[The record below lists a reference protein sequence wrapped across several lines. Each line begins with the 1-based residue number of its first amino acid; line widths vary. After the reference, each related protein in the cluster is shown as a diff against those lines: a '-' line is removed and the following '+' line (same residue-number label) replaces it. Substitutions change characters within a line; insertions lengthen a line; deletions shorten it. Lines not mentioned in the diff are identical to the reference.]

1 MSMQVGLL
9 VGLKWWHLV
18 KWPGLLDPTLK
29 LEVHD
34 QLVLAA
40 EQLHKKLHKD
50 VKDVRFVAITDSIHC
65 KSQLGVH
72 DREPSR
78 D

>member
-18 KWPGLLDPTLK
+18 KWPGLLDPALE

-34 QLVLAA
+34 QLVLAP
-40 EQLHKKLHKD
+40 EQLHKELHKD
-50 VKDVRFVAITDSIHC
+50 V
-65 KSQLGVH
+65 
-72 DREPSR
+72 
-78 D
+78 